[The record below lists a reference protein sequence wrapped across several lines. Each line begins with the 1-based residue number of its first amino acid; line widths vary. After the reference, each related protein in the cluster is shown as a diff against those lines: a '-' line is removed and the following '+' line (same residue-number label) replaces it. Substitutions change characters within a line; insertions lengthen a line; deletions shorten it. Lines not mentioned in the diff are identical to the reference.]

1 MNEQPKP
8 NKKPFFYYAMI
19 AMLILMLLNAFVFPS
34 LMTPRVTEVSYDKF
48 LDMLSGGQVTV
59 VELQENERELYFKA
73 ADENGAERIYST
85 GVFPD
90 ADLQKRLSESG
101 VTFSA
106 VAPQENSTLMN
117 FLFTWI
123 FPTLILILPMVLLW
137 RMMQKRMGDGS
148 NMMSFG
154 MGKSNAKMYVAA
166 QTGKT
171 FADVAGQEEAKEA
184 LEEIVDFL
192 HNPDKYRSVGA
203 VMPKGVLLVGPPG
216 TGKTLLAKAVAGE
229 ANVPFFSIA
238 GSEFVEMFVG
248 QGAARVRDL
257 FKQAKEKAPCIV
269 FIDEI
274 DTIGKKR
281 DGSGIAGN
289 DEREQTLNQL
299 LSEMDG
305 FDGSS
310 GVVIL
315 AATNRPE
322 TLDKA
327 LLRPGRFD
335 RRIGFRDVKIEKDR
349 MLVNGMPVKL
359 RGACRHDI
367 HPTLGRTTTAEL
379 DSLDVILFKRSNMN
393 FVRTSHYPPTERFL
407 EYCDRYGIYVES
419 ETAVCFVDTYRQ
431 KNYAPGKTQDSAEF
445 TPRYLSQCREMVKSF
460 RSHPS
465 ILFWSIGNESVYGT
479 NFQQCWDWVKATDKT
494 RPVIFSY
501 PGSVGEKKPVYDILS
516 MHYQDVNGNLNQ
528 WNRSTHGFQGEG
540 IPALF
545 DEWAHPACYT
555 YATLQEDPNIREFW
569 GHSIERM
576 WSGLFDAPGGLGGA
590 IWGYVDETFMLPEPK
605 VGTAFWKE
613 FARTAK
619 PEDYQGKCV
628 GYGEWGIVDVWRRE
642 KPEFWATKKAYSPV
656 RLMTTE
662 VASFL
667 SGQRLL
673 LPLYNRFDHTDLD
686 EIKIRYTYKGVEKE
700 LPAPSIA
707 PHQKGLLVIPAEA
720 WEEGELLSIC
730 FYTAT
735 GELLD
740 AEQVSLGSDYHVRL
754 ADSEASPVNGVLQ
767 VEETAGMMTIKGDG
781 FEIPFS
787 KETGLISN
795 ATSKGQV
802 IIEKGPFLHLDIN
815 LNHLTGAEVRK
826 SARKFLTSDS
836 DWKKQSLTYTRKEGA
851 VEVALSGFYQD
862 VQTDILIRISPA
874 GEMNVS
880 YVVAGQPNGYLRE
893 TGLSFY
899 LPERL
904 DYLQWERKG
913 MWSCYPEGAF
923 AGNTGETSLYNPKQV
938 RYGENPAQP
947 WSADTHN
954 YYYWADAG
962 ANCDCPLTQMAK
974 GMKENIYRYTLSAT
988 GVKAGLTVCSPD
1000 ASLACRTSKRGDGQL
1015 MLYIN
1020 NRWDYPEIAWG
1031 NYCKTL
1037 EAVPCYGEMK
1047 IRF

>member
-1 MNEQPKP
+1 MKQIKTILFAFGCSLLLSGTKAFAQVERLPDEASYPVLQELAGVETPAVLLSGTWQFQYSPDSKWDKIQVPGEPAMQGYAIEHDKPFTYRKSFTVPADYAGKHTILRFDGVYSYARLFVNDTFVREHHGGFTRWETDVTPFVRPGKKNEIRLEVTDRLDDISYASGYAHHPIGGILRDVTLFALPETCLYDFYAETHLDAAYEDAVLKIGYSSPVVGGAEVAYTLTEPSGRRYPLVQSRFPLEEGGNMNELPVKNPLKWDAEHP
-8 NKKPFFYYAMI
+8 NLYTLTI
-19 AMLILMLLNAFVFPS
+19 
-34 LMTPRVTEVSYDKF
+34 T
-48 LDMLSGGQVTV
+48 LS
-59 VELQENERELYFKA
+59 K
-73 ADENGAERIYST
+73 
-85 GVFPD
+85 
-90 ADLQKRLSESG
+90 
-101 VTFSA
+101 
-106 VAPQENSTLMN
+106 
-117 FLFTWI
+117 
-123 FPTLILILPMVLLW
+123 
-137 RMMQKRMGDGS
+137 DG
-148 NMMSFG
+148 
-154 MGKSNAKMYVAA
+154 
-166 QTGKT
+166 
-171 FADVAGQEEAKEA
+171 KE
-184 LEEIVDFL
+184 I
-192 HNPDKYRSVGA
+192 
-203 VMPKGVLLVGPPG
+203 
-216 TGKTLLAKAVAGE
+216 
-229 ANVPFFSIA
+229 
-238 GSEFVEMFVG
+238 
-248 QGAARVRDL
+248 
-257 FKQAKEKAPCIV
+257 
-269 FIDEI
+269 
-274 DTIGKKR
+274 
-281 DGSGIAGN
+281 
-289 DEREQTLNQL
+289 
-299 LSEMDG
+299 
-305 FDGSS
+305 
-310 GVVIL
+310 
-315 AATNRPE
+315 
-322 TLDKA
+322 
-327 LLRPGRFD
+327 GRFD

-962 ANCDCPLTQMAK
+962 ANCDRPLTQMAK

>member
-1 MNEQPKP
+1 MKQIKTILFAFGCSFLLSGTKAFAQIERLPDEASYPVLQELAGVETPAVLLSGTRQFQYSPDSKWDKIQVPGEPAMQGYAIEHDKPFTYRKSFTVPADYAGKHTILRFDGVYSHARLFVNGTFVREHHGGFTRWETDVTPFVRPGKKNEIRLEVTDRLDDISYASGYAHHPIGGILRDVTLFALPETCLYDFYAETHLDAAYEDAVLKIGYSSPVAGGAEVAYTLTEPSGRRYPLVQSRFPLEEGGNMNELPVKNPLKWDAEHP
-8 NKKPFFYYAMI
+8 NLYTLTI
-19 AMLILMLLNAFVFPS
+19 
-34 LMTPRVTEVSYDKF
+34 T
-48 LDMLSGGQVTV
+48 LS
-59 VELQENERELYFKA
+59 K
-73 ADENGAERIYST
+73 
-85 GVFPD
+85 
-90 ADLQKRLSESG
+90 
-101 VTFSA
+101 
-106 VAPQENSTLMN
+106 
-117 FLFTWI
+117 
-123 FPTLILILPMVLLW
+123 
-137 RMMQKRMGDGS
+137 DG
-148 NMMSFG
+148 
-154 MGKSNAKMYVAA
+154 
-166 QTGKT
+166 
-171 FADVAGQEEAKEA
+171 KE
-184 LEEIVDFL
+184 I
-192 HNPDKYRSVGA
+192 
-203 VMPKGVLLVGPPG
+203 
-216 TGKTLLAKAVAGE
+216 
-229 ANVPFFSIA
+229 
-238 GSEFVEMFVG
+238 
-248 QGAARVRDL
+248 
-257 FKQAKEKAPCIV
+257 
-269 FIDEI
+269 
-274 DTIGKKR
+274 
-281 DGSGIAGN
+281 
-289 DEREQTLNQL
+289 
-299 LSEMDG
+299 
-305 FDGSS
+305 
-310 GVVIL
+310 
-315 AATNRPE
+315 
-322 TLDKA
+322 
-327 LLRPGRFD
+327 GRFD

>member
-1 MNEQPKP
+1 MKQIKTILFAFGCSFLLSGTKAFAQVERLPDETSYPVLQELAGVETPAVLLSGTWQFRYSPDSKWDKIQVPGEPAMQGYAIEHDKPFTYRKSFTVPADYAGKHTILRFDGVYSYARLFVNDTFVREHHGGFTRWDTDITPFVRPGKKNEIRLEVTDRLDDISYASGYAHHPIGGILRDVTLFALPETCLYDFYAETHLDAAYEDAVLKIGYSSPVAGGAEVAYTLTDPSGRRYPLAQSRFPLEEGGNMNELPVKNPLKWDAEHP
-8 NKKPFFYYAMI
+8 NLYTLTI
-19 AMLILMLLNAFVFPS
+19 
-34 LMTPRVTEVSYDKF
+34 T
-48 LDMLSGGQVTV
+48 LS
-59 VELQENERELYFKA
+59 K
-73 ADENGAERIYST
+73 
-85 GVFPD
+85 
-90 ADLQKRLSESG
+90 
-101 VTFSA
+101 
-106 VAPQENSTLMN
+106 
-117 FLFTWI
+117 
-123 FPTLILILPMVLLW
+123 
-137 RMMQKRMGDGS
+137 DG
-148 NMMSFG
+148 
-154 MGKSNAKMYVAA
+154 
-166 QTGKT
+166 
-171 FADVAGQEEAKEA
+171 KE
-184 LEEIVDFL
+184 I
-192 HNPDKYRSVGA
+192 
-203 VMPKGVLLVGPPG
+203 
-216 TGKTLLAKAVAGE
+216 
-229 ANVPFFSIA
+229 
-238 GSEFVEMFVG
+238 
-248 QGAARVRDL
+248 
-257 FKQAKEKAPCIV
+257 
-269 FIDEI
+269 
-274 DTIGKKR
+274 
-281 DGSGIAGN
+281 
-289 DEREQTLNQL
+289 
-299 LSEMDG
+299 
-305 FDGSS
+305 
-310 GVVIL
+310 
-315 AATNRPE
+315 
-322 TLDKA
+322 
-327 LLRPGRFD
+327 GRFD
-335 RRIGFRDVKIEKDR
+335 CRIGFRDVKIEKDR

-501 PGSVGEKKPVYDILS
+501 PGSVGEKEPVYDILS

-528 WNRSTHGFQGEG
+528 WNRSTRGFQGEG

-754 ADSEASPVNGVLQ
+754 ADSEASPVNGVLL

-836 DWKKQSLTYTRKEGA
+836 DWKKQSLTYTRKEGT

-947 WSADTHN
+947 WLADTHN

-962 ANCDCPLTQMAK
+962 TNCDRPLTQMAK

-988 GVKAGLTVCSPD
+988 GGGAGLTVCSSD

-1037 EAVPCYGEMK
+1037 EVVPCYGEMK

>member
-1 MNEQPKP
+1 MKQIKIILFAFGCSLLLSGTKAFAQIERLPDEASYPVLQELAGVETPAVLLSGTWQFRYSPDSKWDKIQVPGEPAMQGYAIEHDKPFTYRKSFTVPADYAGKHTILRFDGVYSHARLFVNGTFVREHHGGFTRWETDVTPFVRPGKKNEIRLEVTDRLDDISYASGYAHHPIGGILRDVTLFALPETCLYDFYAETHLDAAYEDAVLKIGYSSPVAGGAEVAYTLTEPSGRHYLLAQSRFPLEEGGNMNELPVKNPLKWDAEHP
-8 NKKPFFYYAMI
+8 NLYT
-19 AMLILMLLNAFVFPS
+19 L
-34 LMTPRVTEVSYDKF
+34 TVT
-48 LDMLSGGQVTV
+48 LS
-59 VELQENERELYFKA
+59 K
-73 ADENGAERIYST
+73 
-85 GVFPD
+85 
-90 ADLQKRLSESG
+90 
-101 VTFSA
+101 
-106 VAPQENSTLMN
+106 
-117 FLFTWI
+117 
-123 FPTLILILPMVLLW
+123 
-137 RMMQKRMGDGS
+137 DG
-148 NMMSFG
+148 
-154 MGKSNAKMYVAA
+154 
-166 QTGKT
+166 
-171 FADVAGQEEAKEA
+171 KE
-184 LEEIVDFL
+184 I
-192 HNPDKYRSVGA
+192 
-203 VMPKGVLLVGPPG
+203 
-216 TGKTLLAKAVAGE
+216 
-229 ANVPFFSIA
+229 
-238 GSEFVEMFVG
+238 
-248 QGAARVRDL
+248 
-257 FKQAKEKAPCIV
+257 
-269 FIDEI
+269 
-274 DTIGKKR
+274 
-281 DGSGIAGN
+281 
-289 DEREQTLNQL
+289 
-299 LSEMDG
+299 
-305 FDGSS
+305 
-310 GVVIL
+310 
-315 AATNRPE
+315 
-322 TLDKA
+322 
-327 LLRPGRFD
+327 GRFD

-754 ADSEASPVNGVLQ
+754 ADSEASPVNGVLL

-787 KETGLISN
+787 KETGLICN

>member
-1 MNEQPKP
+1 MKQIKIILFAFGCSLLLSGTKAFAQIERLPDEASYPVLQELAGVETPAVLLSGTWQFRYSPDSKWDKIQVPGEPAMQGYAIEHDKPFTYRKSFTVPVDYAGKHTILRFDGVYSHARLFVNGTFVREHHGGFTRWETDVTPFVRPGKKNEIRLEVTDRLDDISYASGYAHHPIGGILRDVTLFALPETCLYDFYAETHLDAAYEDAVLKIGYSSPVAGGAEVAYTLTEPSGRHYLLAQSRFPLEEGGNMNELPVKNPLKWDAEHP
-8 NKKPFFYYAMI
+8 NLYTLTI
-19 AMLILMLLNAFVFPS
+19 
-34 LMTPRVTEVSYDKF
+34 T
-48 LDMLSGGQVTV
+48 LS
-59 VELQENERELYFKA
+59 K
-73 ADENGAERIYST
+73 
-85 GVFPD
+85 
-90 ADLQKRLSESG
+90 
-101 VTFSA
+101 
-106 VAPQENSTLMN
+106 
-117 FLFTWI
+117 
-123 FPTLILILPMVLLW
+123 
-137 RMMQKRMGDGS
+137 DG
-148 NMMSFG
+148 
-154 MGKSNAKMYVAA
+154 
-166 QTGKT
+166 
-171 FADVAGQEEAKEA
+171 KE
-184 LEEIVDFL
+184 I
-192 HNPDKYRSVGA
+192 
-203 VMPKGVLLVGPPG
+203 
-216 TGKTLLAKAVAGE
+216 
-229 ANVPFFSIA
+229 
-238 GSEFVEMFVG
+238 
-248 QGAARVRDL
+248 
-257 FKQAKEKAPCIV
+257 
-269 FIDEI
+269 
-274 DTIGKKR
+274 
-281 DGSGIAGN
+281 
-289 DEREQTLNQL
+289 
-299 LSEMDG
+299 
-305 FDGSS
+305 
-310 GVVIL
+310 
-315 AATNRPE
+315 
-322 TLDKA
+322 
-327 LLRPGRFD
+327 GRFD

-528 WNRSTHGFQGEG
+528 WNRSTRGFQGEG

-754 ADSEASPVNGVLQ
+754 ADSEASPVNGVLL

-787 KETGLISN
+787 KETGLICN

-947 WSADTHN
+947 WLADTHN

-962 ANCDCPLTQMAK
+962 TNCDRPLTQMAK

>member
-1 MNEQPKP
+1 MKQIKTILFAFGCSFLLSGTKAFAQVERLPDEASYPVLQELAGVETPAVLLSGTWQFRYSPDSKWDKIQVPGEPAMQGYAIEHDKPFTYRKSFTVPADYAGKHTILRFDGVYSYARLFVNDTFVREHHGGFTRWDTDITPFVRPGKNNEIRLEVTDRLDDISYASGYAHHPIGGILRDVTLFVLPETCLYDFYAETHLDAAYEDAVLKIGYSSPVAGGAEVAYTLTDPSGRRYPLAQSRFPLEEGGNMNELPVKNPLKWDAEHP
-8 NKKPFFYYAMI
+8 NLYTLTI
-19 AMLILMLLNAFVFPS
+19 
-34 LMTPRVTEVSYDKF
+34 T
-48 LDMLSGGQVTV
+48 LS
-59 VELQENERELYFKA
+59 K
-73 ADENGAERIYST
+73 
-85 GVFPD
+85 
-90 ADLQKRLSESG
+90 
-101 VTFSA
+101 
-106 VAPQENSTLMN
+106 
-117 FLFTWI
+117 
-123 FPTLILILPMVLLW
+123 
-137 RMMQKRMGDGS
+137 DG
-148 NMMSFG
+148 
-154 MGKSNAKMYVAA
+154 
-166 QTGKT
+166 
-171 FADVAGQEEAKEA
+171 KE
-184 LEEIVDFL
+184 I
-192 HNPDKYRSVGA
+192 
-203 VMPKGVLLVGPPG
+203 
-216 TGKTLLAKAVAGE
+216 
-229 ANVPFFSIA
+229 
-238 GSEFVEMFVG
+238 
-248 QGAARVRDL
+248 
-257 FKQAKEKAPCIV
+257 
-269 FIDEI
+269 
-274 DTIGKKR
+274 
-281 DGSGIAGN
+281 
-289 DEREQTLNQL
+289 
-299 LSEMDG
+299 
-305 FDGSS
+305 
-310 GVVIL
+310 
-315 AATNRPE
+315 
-322 TLDKA
+322 
-327 LLRPGRFD
+327 GRFD
-335 RRIGFRDVKIEKDR
+335 CRIGFRDVKIEKDR

-501 PGSVGEKKPVYDILS
+501 PGSVGEKEPVYDILS

-754 ADSEASPVNGVLQ
+754 ADSEASPVNGVLL

-787 KETGLISN
+787 KETGLICN

-962 ANCDCPLTQMAK
+962 ANCDRPLTQMAK

-988 GVKAGLTVCSPD
+988 GGGAGLTVCSPD

>member
-1 MNEQPKP
+1 MKQIKTILFAFGCSFLLSGTKAFAQVERLPDEASYPVLQELAGVETPAVLLSGTWQFRYSPDSKWDKIQVPGEPAMQGYAIEHDKPFTYRKSFTVPADYAGKHTILRFDGVYSYARLFVNDTFVREHHGGFTRWDTDITPFVRPGKKNEIRLEVTDRLDDISYASGYAHHPIGGILRDVTLFVLPETCLYDFYAETHLDAAYEDAVLKIGYSSPVAGGAEVAYTLTDPSGRRYPLAQSRFPLEEGGNMNELPVKNPLKWDAEHP
-8 NKKPFFYYAMI
+8 NLYTLTI
-19 AMLILMLLNAFVFPS
+19 
-34 LMTPRVTEVSYDKF
+34 T
-48 LDMLSGGQVTV
+48 LS
-59 VELQENERELYFKA
+59 K
-73 ADENGAERIYST
+73 
-85 GVFPD
+85 
-90 ADLQKRLSESG
+90 
-101 VTFSA
+101 
-106 VAPQENSTLMN
+106 
-117 FLFTWI
+117 
-123 FPTLILILPMVLLW
+123 
-137 RMMQKRMGDGS
+137 DG
-148 NMMSFG
+148 
-154 MGKSNAKMYVAA
+154 
-166 QTGKT
+166 
-171 FADVAGQEEAKEA
+171 KE
-184 LEEIVDFL
+184 I
-192 HNPDKYRSVGA
+192 
-203 VMPKGVLLVGPPG
+203 
-216 TGKTLLAKAVAGE
+216 
-229 ANVPFFSIA
+229 
-238 GSEFVEMFVG
+238 
-248 QGAARVRDL
+248 
-257 FKQAKEKAPCIV
+257 
-269 FIDEI
+269 
-274 DTIGKKR
+274 
-281 DGSGIAGN
+281 
-289 DEREQTLNQL
+289 
-299 LSEMDG
+299 
-305 FDGSS
+305 
-310 GVVIL
+310 
-315 AATNRPE
+315 
-322 TLDKA
+322 
-327 LLRPGRFD
+327 GRFD
-335 RRIGFRDVKIEKDR
+335 CRIGFRDVKIEKDR

-501 PGSVGEKKPVYDILS
+501 PGSVGEKEPVYDILS

-673 LPLYNRFDHTDLD
+673 RPLYNRFDHTDQD

-754 ADSEASPVNGVLQ
+754 ADSEASPVNGVLL

-787 KETGLISN
+787 KETGLICN

-962 ANCDCPLTQMAK
+962 ANCDRPLTQMAK

-988 GVKAGLTVCSPD
+988 GGGAGLTVCSPD

>member
-1 MNEQPKP
+1 MKQIKIILFAFGCSLLLSGTKAFAQVERLPDEASYPVLQELAGVETPAVLLSGTWQFRYSPDSKWDKIQVPGEPAMQGYAIEHDKPFTYRKSFTVPADYAGKHTILRFDGVYSYARLFVNDTFVREHHGGFTRWDTDITPFVRPGKKNEIRLEVTDRLDDISYASGYAHHPIGGILRDVTLFALPETCLYDFYAETHLDAAYEDAVLKIGYSSPVAGGAEVAYTLTDPSGRRYPLAQSRFPLEEGGNMNELPVKNPLKWDAEHP
-8 NKKPFFYYAMI
+8 NLYTLTI
-19 AMLILMLLNAFVFPS
+19 
-34 LMTPRVTEVSYDKF
+34 T
-48 LDMLSGGQVTV
+48 LS
-59 VELQENERELYFKA
+59 K
-73 ADENGAERIYST
+73 
-85 GVFPD
+85 
-90 ADLQKRLSESG
+90 
-101 VTFSA
+101 
-106 VAPQENSTLMN
+106 
-117 FLFTWI
+117 
-123 FPTLILILPMVLLW
+123 
-137 RMMQKRMGDGS
+137 DG
-148 NMMSFG
+148 
-154 MGKSNAKMYVAA
+154 
-166 QTGKT
+166 
-171 FADVAGQEEAKEA
+171 KE
-184 LEEIVDFL
+184 I
-192 HNPDKYRSVGA
+192 
-203 VMPKGVLLVGPPG
+203 
-216 TGKTLLAKAVAGE
+216 
-229 ANVPFFSIA
+229 
-238 GSEFVEMFVG
+238 
-248 QGAARVRDL
+248 
-257 FKQAKEKAPCIV
+257 
-269 FIDEI
+269 
-274 DTIGKKR
+274 
-281 DGSGIAGN
+281 
-289 DEREQTLNQL
+289 
-299 LSEMDG
+299 
-305 FDGSS
+305 
-310 GVVIL
+310 
-315 AATNRPE
+315 
-322 TLDKA
+322 
-327 LLRPGRFD
+327 GRFD
-335 RRIGFRDVKIEKDR
+335 RRIGFRDVKIETDR

-528 WNRSTHGFQGEG
+528 WNRSTRGFQGGG

-569 GHSIERM
+569 GHSIEKM
-576 WSGLFDAPGGLGGA
+576 WSGLFEAPGGLGGA

-754 ADSEASPVNGVLQ
+754 ADSEASPVNGVLL

-787 KETGLISN
+787 KETGLICN

-836 DWKKQSLTYTRKEGA
+836 DWKKQSLTYTRKEGTG
-851 VEVALSGFYQD
+851 EVALSGFYQD
-862 VQTDILIRISPA
+862 VQIDILIRISPA

-947 WSADTHN
+947 WLADTHN

-962 ANCDCPLTQMAK
+962 TNCDRPLTQMAK

-988 GVKAGLTVCSPD
+988 GGGAGLTVCSSD

-1037 EAVPCYGEMK
+1037 EVVPCYGEMK

>member
-1 MNEQPKP
+1 MKQIKTILFAFGCSLLLSGTKAFAQVERLPDEASYPVLQELAGVETPAVLLSGTWQFQYSPDSKWDKIQVPGEPAMQGYAIEHDKPFTYRKSFTVPADYAGKHTILNGTFVREHHGGFTRWETDVTPFVRPGKKNEIRLEVTDRLDDISYASGYAHHPIGGILRDVTLFALPETCLYDFYAETHLDAAYEDAVLKIGYSSPVAGGAEVAYTLTEPSGRRYPLVQSRFPLEEGGNMNELPVKNPLKWDAEHP
-8 NKKPFFYYAMI
+8 NLYTLTI
-19 AMLILMLLNAFVFPS
+19 
-34 LMTPRVTEVSYDKF
+34 T
-48 LDMLSGGQVTV
+48 LS
-59 VELQENERELYFKA
+59 K
-73 ADENGAERIYST
+73 
-85 GVFPD
+85 
-90 ADLQKRLSESG
+90 
-101 VTFSA
+101 
-106 VAPQENSTLMN
+106 
-117 FLFTWI
+117 
-123 FPTLILILPMVLLW
+123 
-137 RMMQKRMGDGS
+137 DG
-148 NMMSFG
+148 
-154 MGKSNAKMYVAA
+154 
-166 QTGKT
+166 
-171 FADVAGQEEAKEA
+171 KE
-184 LEEIVDFL
+184 I
-192 HNPDKYRSVGA
+192 
-203 VMPKGVLLVGPPG
+203 
-216 TGKTLLAKAVAGE
+216 
-229 ANVPFFSIA
+229 
-238 GSEFVEMFVG
+238 
-248 QGAARVRDL
+248 
-257 FKQAKEKAPCIV
+257 
-269 FIDEI
+269 
-274 DTIGKKR
+274 
-281 DGSGIAGN
+281 
-289 DEREQTLNQL
+289 
-299 LSEMDG
+299 
-305 FDGSS
+305 
-310 GVVIL
+310 
-315 AATNRPE
+315 
-322 TLDKA
+322 
-327 LLRPGRFD
+327 GRFD

-988 GVKAGLTVCSPD
+988 GGGAGLTVCSPD

>member
-1 MNEQPKP
+1 MCIRDSSYPVLQELAGVETPAVLLSGTWQFRYSPDSKWDKIQVPGEPAMQGYAIEHDKPFTYRKSFTVPADYAGKHTILRFDGVYSYARLFVNDTFVREHHGGFTRWDTDVTPFVRPGKKNEIRLEVTDRLDDISYASGYAHHPIGGILRDVTLFALPETCLYDFYAETHLDAAYEDAVLKIGYSSPVVGGAEVAYTLADPSGRRYPLAQSRFPLKEGGNMNELPVKNPLKWDAEHP
-8 NKKPFFYYAMI
+8 NLYT
-19 AMLILMLLNAFVFPS
+19 L
-34 LMTPRVTEVSYDKF
+34 TVT
-48 LDMLSGGQVTV
+48 LS
-59 VELQENERELYFKA
+59 K
-73 ADENGAERIYST
+73 
-85 GVFPD
+85 
-90 ADLQKRLSESG
+90 
-101 VTFSA
+101 
-106 VAPQENSTLMN
+106 
-117 FLFTWI
+117 
-123 FPTLILILPMVLLW
+123 
-137 RMMQKRMGDGS
+137 DG
-148 NMMSFG
+148 
-154 MGKSNAKMYVAA
+154 
-166 QTGKT
+166 
-171 FADVAGQEEAKEA
+171 KE
-184 LEEIVDFL
+184 I
-192 HNPDKYRSVGA
+192 
-203 VMPKGVLLVGPPG
+203 
-216 TGKTLLAKAVAGE
+216 
-229 ANVPFFSIA
+229 
-238 GSEFVEMFVG
+238 
-248 QGAARVRDL
+248 
-257 FKQAKEKAPCIV
+257 
-269 FIDEI
+269 
-274 DTIGKKR
+274 
-281 DGSGIAGN
+281 
-289 DEREQTLNQL
+289 
-299 LSEMDG
+299 
-305 FDGSS
+305 
-310 GVVIL
+310 
-315 AATNRPE
+315 
-322 TLDKA
+322 
-327 LLRPGRFD
+327 GRFD

-501 PGSVGEKKPVYDILS
+501 PGSVGEKEPVYDILS

-673 LPLYNRFDHTDLD
+673 LPLYNCFDHTDLD

-754 ADSEASPVNGVLQ
+754 ADSEASPVNGVLL

-787 KETGLISN
+787 KETGLICN

-947 WSADTHN
+947 WLADTHN

-962 ANCDCPLTQMAK
+962 TNCDRPLTQMAK

-988 GVKAGLTVCSPD
+988 GGGAGLTVCSSD

-1037 EAVPCYGEMK
+1037 EVVPCYGEMK

>member
-1 MNEQPKP
+1 MEP
-8 NKKPFFYYAMI
+8 
-19 AMLILMLLNAFVFPS
+19 
-34 LMTPRVTEVSYDKF
+34 
-48 LDMLSGGQVTV
+48 
-59 VELQENERELYFKA
+59 
-73 ADENGAERIYST
+73 
-85 GVFPD
+85 
-90 ADLQKRLSESG
+90 
-101 VTFSA
+101 
-106 VAPQENSTLMN
+106 
-117 FLFTWI
+117 
-123 FPTLILILPMVLLW
+123 
-137 RMMQKRMGDGS
+137 
-148 NMMSFG
+148 
-154 MGKSNAKMYVAA
+154 
-166 QTGKT
+166 
-171 FADVAGQEEAKEA
+171 
-184 LEEIVDFL
+184 
-192 HNPDKYRSVGA
+192 
-203 VMPKGVLLVGPPG
+203 
-216 TGKTLLAKAVAGE
+216 
-229 ANVPFFSIA
+229 
-238 GSEFVEMFVG
+238 
-248 QGAARVRDL
+248 
-257 FKQAKEKAPCIV
+257 
-269 FIDEI
+269 
-274 DTIGKKR
+274 
-281 DGSGIAGN
+281 
-289 DEREQTLNQL
+289 
-299 LSEMDG
+299 
-305 FDGSS
+305 GSS
-310 GVVIL
+310 GIL
-315 AATNRPE
+315 RIASGTRYRFPASLLCIEHDKPFTYRKSFTVPADYAGKHTILRFDGVYSHARLFVNGTFVREHHGGFTRWETDVTPFVRPGKKNEIRLEVTDRLDDISYASGYAHHPIGGILRDVTLFALPE
-322 TLDKA
+322 TCLYDFYAETHLDAAYEDAVLKIGYSSPVA
-327 LLRPGRFD
+327 GGAEVAYTLTDPSGRRYPLAQSRFPLEEGGNMNELPVKNPLKWDAEHPNLYTLTITLSKDGKEIGRFD

-528 WNRSTHGFQGEG
+528 WNRSTRGFQGEG

-569 GHSIERM
+569 GHSIEKM
-576 WSGLFDAPGGLGGA
+576 WSGLFEAPGGLGGA
-590 IWGYVDETFMLPEPK
+590 IWGYVDETFMMPEPK

-836 DWKKQSLTYTRKEGA
+836 DWKKQSLTYTRKEGT

-880 YVVAGQPNGYLRE
+880 YVVVGQPNGYLRE

-962 ANCDCPLTQMAK
+962 ANCDRPLTQMAK

>member
-1 MNEQPKP
+1 MKQIKIILFAFGCSLLLSGTKAFAQIERLPDEASYPVLQELAGVETPAVLLSGTWQFRYSPDSKWDKIQVPGEPAMQGYAIEHDKPFTYRKSFTVPVDYAGKHTILRFDGVYSHARLFVNGTFVREHHGGFTRWETDVTPFVRPGKKNEIRLEVTDRLDDISYASGYAHHPIGGILRDVTLFALPETCLYDFYAETHLDAAYEDAVLKIGYSSPVAGGAEVAYTLTEPSGRHYLLAQSRFPLEEGGNMNELPVKNPLKWDAEHP
-8 NKKPFFYYAMI
+8 NLYT
-19 AMLILMLLNAFVFPS
+19 L
-34 LMTPRVTEVSYDKF
+34 TVT
-48 LDMLSGGQVTV
+48 LS
-59 VELQENERELYFKA
+59 K
-73 ADENGAERIYST
+73 
-85 GVFPD
+85 
-90 ADLQKRLSESG
+90 
-101 VTFSA
+101 
-106 VAPQENSTLMN
+106 
-117 FLFTWI
+117 
-123 FPTLILILPMVLLW
+123 
-137 RMMQKRMGDGS
+137 DG
-148 NMMSFG
+148 
-154 MGKSNAKMYVAA
+154 
-166 QTGKT
+166 
-171 FADVAGQEEAKEA
+171 KE
-184 LEEIVDFL
+184 I
-192 HNPDKYRSVGA
+192 
-203 VMPKGVLLVGPPG
+203 
-216 TGKTLLAKAVAGE
+216 
-229 ANVPFFSIA
+229 
-238 GSEFVEMFVG
+238 
-248 QGAARVRDL
+248 
-257 FKQAKEKAPCIV
+257 
-269 FIDEI
+269 
-274 DTIGKKR
+274 
-281 DGSGIAGN
+281 
-289 DEREQTLNQL
+289 
-299 LSEMDG
+299 
-305 FDGSS
+305 
-310 GVVIL
+310 
-315 AATNRPE
+315 
-322 TLDKA
+322 
-327 LLRPGRFD
+327 GRFD

-528 WNRSTHGFQGEG
+528 WNRSTRGFQGEG

-754 ADSEASPVNGVLQ
+754 ADSEASPVNGVLL

-787 KETGLISN
+787 KETGLICN

-904 DYLQWERKG
+904 DNLQWERKG

-923 AGNTGETSLYNPKQV
+923 AGNTGETFLYNPKQV
-938 RYGENPAQP
+938 RYGENPAQL

-962 ANCDCPLTQMAK
+962 ANCDRPLTQMAK
-974 GMKENIYRYTLSAT
+974 GMKENIYRYTLSAA
-988 GVKAGLTVCSPD
+988 GGGAGLTVCSLD

>member
-1 MNEQPKP
+1 MKQIKTILFAFGCSFLLSGTKAFAQIERLPDEASYPVLQELAGVETPAVLLSGTWQFQYSPDSKWDKIQVPGEPAMQGYAIEHDKPFTYRKSFTVPADYAGKHTILRFDGVYSHARLFVNGTFVREHHGGFTRWETDVTPFVRPGKKNEIRLEVTDRLDDISYASGYAHHPIGGILRDVTLFALPETCLYDFYAETHLDAAYEDAVLKIGYSSPVAGGAEVAYTLTEPSGRRYPLVQSRFPLEEGGNMNELPVKNPLKWDAEHP
-8 NKKPFFYYAMI
+8 NLYTLTI
-19 AMLILMLLNAFVFPS
+19 
-34 LMTPRVTEVSYDKF
+34 T
-48 LDMLSGGQVTV
+48 LS
-59 VELQENERELYFKA
+59 K
-73 ADENGAERIYST
+73 
-85 GVFPD
+85 
-90 ADLQKRLSESG
+90 
-101 VTFSA
+101 
-106 VAPQENSTLMN
+106 
-117 FLFTWI
+117 
-123 FPTLILILPMVLLW
+123 
-137 RMMQKRMGDGS
+137 DG
-148 NMMSFG
+148 
-154 MGKSNAKMYVAA
+154 
-166 QTGKT
+166 
-171 FADVAGQEEAKEA
+171 KE
-184 LEEIVDFL
+184 I
-192 HNPDKYRSVGA
+192 
-203 VMPKGVLLVGPPG
+203 
-216 TGKTLLAKAVAGE
+216 
-229 ANVPFFSIA
+229 
-238 GSEFVEMFVG
+238 
-248 QGAARVRDL
+248 
-257 FKQAKEKAPCIV
+257 
-269 FIDEI
+269 
-274 DTIGKKR
+274 
-281 DGSGIAGN
+281 
-289 DEREQTLNQL
+289 
-299 LSEMDG
+299 
-305 FDGSS
+305 
-310 GVVIL
+310 
-315 AATNRPE
+315 
-322 TLDKA
+322 
-327 LLRPGRFD
+327 GRFD

-642 KPEFWATKKAYSPV
+642 KPEFWATKKAYSTV

-667 SGQRLL
+667 SGPRLL

-754 ADSEASPVNGVLQ
+754 ADSEASPVNGVLL

>member
-1 MNEQPKP
+1 MKQIKTILFAFGCSFLLSGTKAFAQIERLPDEASYPVLQELAGVETPAVLLSGTWQFQYSPDSKWDKIQVPGEPAMQGYAIEHDKPFTYRKSFTVPADYAGKHTILRFDGVYSHARLFVNGTFVREHHGGFTRWETDVTPFVRPGKKNEIRLEVTDRLDDISYASGYAHHPIGGILRDVTLFALPETCLYDFYAETHLDAAYEDAVLKIGYSSPVAGGAEVAYTLTEPSGRRYPLVQSRFPLEEGGNMNELPVKNPLKWDAEHP
-8 NKKPFFYYAMI
+8 NLYTLTI
-19 AMLILMLLNAFVFPS
+19 
-34 LMTPRVTEVSYDKF
+34 T
-48 LDMLSGGQVTV
+48 LS
-59 VELQENERELYFKA
+59 K
-73 ADENGAERIYST
+73 
-85 GVFPD
+85 
-90 ADLQKRLSESG
+90 
-101 VTFSA
+101 
-106 VAPQENSTLMN
+106 
-117 FLFTWI
+117 
-123 FPTLILILPMVLLW
+123 
-137 RMMQKRMGDGS
+137 DG
-148 NMMSFG
+148 
-154 MGKSNAKMYVAA
+154 
-166 QTGKT
+166 
-171 FADVAGQEEAKEA
+171 KE
-184 LEEIVDFL
+184 I
-192 HNPDKYRSVGA
+192 
-203 VMPKGVLLVGPPG
+203 
-216 TGKTLLAKAVAGE
+216 
-229 ANVPFFSIA
+229 
-238 GSEFVEMFVG
+238 
-248 QGAARVRDL
+248 
-257 FKQAKEKAPCIV
+257 
-269 FIDEI
+269 
-274 DTIGKKR
+274 
-281 DGSGIAGN
+281 
-289 DEREQTLNQL
+289 
-299 LSEMDG
+299 
-305 FDGSS
+305 
-310 GVVIL
+310 
-315 AATNRPE
+315 
-322 TLDKA
+322 
-327 LLRPGRFD
+327 GRFD

-540 IPALF
+540 IPAMF

>member
-1 MNEQPKP
+1 MKQIKIILFAFGCSLLLSGTKAFAQIERLPDEASYPVLQELAGVETPAVLLSGTWQFRYSPDSKWDKIQVPGEPAMQGYAIEHDKPFTYRKSFTVPVDYAGKHTILRFDGVYSHARLFVNGTFVREHHGGFTRWETDVTPFVRPGKKNEIRLEVTDRLDDISYASGYAHHPIGGILRDVTLFALPETCLYDFYAETHLDAAYEDAVLKIGYSSPVAGGAEVAYTLTEPSGRHYLLAQSRFPLEEGGNMNELPVKNPLKWDAEHP
-8 NKKPFFYYAMI
+8 NLYTLTI
-19 AMLILMLLNAFVFPS
+19 
-34 LMTPRVTEVSYDKF
+34 T
-48 LDMLSGGQVTV
+48 LS
-59 VELQENERELYFKA
+59 K
-73 ADENGAERIYST
+73 
-85 GVFPD
+85 
-90 ADLQKRLSESG
+90 
-101 VTFSA
+101 
-106 VAPQENSTLMN
+106 
-117 FLFTWI
+117 
-123 FPTLILILPMVLLW
+123 
-137 RMMQKRMGDGS
+137 DG
-148 NMMSFG
+148 
-154 MGKSNAKMYVAA
+154 
-166 QTGKT
+166 
-171 FADVAGQEEAKEA
+171 KE
-184 LEEIVDFL
+184 I
-192 HNPDKYRSVGA
+192 
-203 VMPKGVLLVGPPG
+203 
-216 TGKTLLAKAVAGE
+216 
-229 ANVPFFSIA
+229 
-238 GSEFVEMFVG
+238 
-248 QGAARVRDL
+248 
-257 FKQAKEKAPCIV
+257 
-269 FIDEI
+269 
-274 DTIGKKR
+274 
-281 DGSGIAGN
+281 
-289 DEREQTLNQL
+289 
-299 LSEMDG
+299 
-305 FDGSS
+305 
-310 GVVIL
+310 
-315 AATNRPE
+315 
-322 TLDKA
+322 
-327 LLRPGRFD
+327 GRFD
-335 RRIGFRDVKIEKDR
+335 CRIGFRDVKIEKDR

-501 PGSVGEKKPVYDILS
+501 PGSVGEKEPVYDILS

-528 WNRSTHGFQGEG
+528 WNRSTRGFQGEG

-569 GHSIERM
+569 GHSLEKM

-662 VASFL
+662 VPSFL

-673 LPLYNRFDHTDLD
+673 LPVYNRFDHTDLN

-787 KETGLISN
+787 KETGLICN

-947 WSADTHN
+947 WLADTHN

-962 ANCDCPLTQMAK
+962 ANCDRPLTQMAK

-988 GVKAGLTVCSPD
+988 GGGAGLTVCSSD

>member
-1 MNEQPKP
+1 MKQIKTILFAFGCSFLLSGTKAFAQVERLPDEASYPVLQELAGVETPAVLLSGTWQFRYSPDSKWDKIQVPGEPAMQGYAIEHDKPFTYRKSFTVPADYAGKHTILRFDGVYSHARLFVNDTFVREHHGGFTRWDTDITPFVRPGKKNEIRLEVTDRLDDISYASGYAHHPIGGILRDVTLFVLPETCLYDFYAETHLDAAYEDAVLKIGYSSPVAGGAEVAYTLTDPSGRRYPLAQSRFPLEEGGNMNELPVKNPLKWDAEHP
-8 NKKPFFYYAMI
+8 NLYTLTI
-19 AMLILMLLNAFVFPS
+19 
-34 LMTPRVTEVSYDKF
+34 T
-48 LDMLSGGQVTV
+48 LS
-59 VELQENERELYFKA
+59 K
-73 ADENGAERIYST
+73 
-85 GVFPD
+85 
-90 ADLQKRLSESG
+90 
-101 VTFSA
+101 
-106 VAPQENSTLMN
+106 
-117 FLFTWI
+117 
-123 FPTLILILPMVLLW
+123 
-137 RMMQKRMGDGS
+137 DG
-148 NMMSFG
+148 
-154 MGKSNAKMYVAA
+154 
-166 QTGKT
+166 
-171 FADVAGQEEAKEA
+171 KE
-184 LEEIVDFL
+184 I
-192 HNPDKYRSVGA
+192 
-203 VMPKGVLLVGPPG
+203 
-216 TGKTLLAKAVAGE
+216 
-229 ANVPFFSIA
+229 
-238 GSEFVEMFVG
+238 
-248 QGAARVRDL
+248 
-257 FKQAKEKAPCIV
+257 
-269 FIDEI
+269 
-274 DTIGKKR
+274 
-281 DGSGIAGN
+281 
-289 DEREQTLNQL
+289 
-299 LSEMDG
+299 
-305 FDGSS
+305 
-310 GVVIL
+310 
-315 AATNRPE
+315 
-322 TLDKA
+322 
-327 LLRPGRFD
+327 GRFD

-501 PGSVGEKKPVYDILS
+501 PGSVGEKEPVYDILS
-516 MHYQDVNGNLNQ
+516 MHYQDINGNLNQ
-528 WNRSTHGFQGEG
+528 WNRSTRGFQGEG

-569 GHSIERM
+569 GHSLEKM

-787 KETGLISN
+787 KETGLICN

-880 YVVAGQPNGYLRE
+880 YVVVGQPNGYLRE

-947 WSADTHN
+947 WLADTHN

-962 ANCDCPLTQMAK
+962 ANCDRPLTQMAK

-988 GVKAGLTVCSPD
+988 GGGAGLTVCSSD

>member
-1 MNEQPKP
+1 MKQIKTILFAFGCSFLLSGTKAFAQIERLPDEASYPVLQELAGVETPAVLLSGTWQFQYSPDSKWDKIQVPGEPAMQGYAIEHDKPFTYRKSFTVPADYAGKHTILRFDGVYSHARLFVNGTFVREHHGGFTRWETDVTPFVRPGKKNEIRLEVTDRLDDISYASGYAHHPIGGILRDVTLFALPETCLYDFYAETHLDAAYEDAVLKIGYSSPVAGGAEVAYTLTEPSGRRYPLVQSRFPLEEGGNMNELPVKNPLKWDAEHP
-8 NKKPFFYYAMI
+8 NLYTLTI
-19 AMLILMLLNAFVFPS
+19 
-34 LMTPRVTEVSYDKF
+34 T
-48 LDMLSGGQVTV
+48 LS
-59 VELQENERELYFKA
+59 K
-73 ADENGAERIYST
+73 
-85 GVFPD
+85 
-90 ADLQKRLSESG
+90 
-101 VTFSA
+101 
-106 VAPQENSTLMN
+106 
-117 FLFTWI
+117 
-123 FPTLILILPMVLLW
+123 
-137 RMMQKRMGDGS
+137 DG
-148 NMMSFG
+148 
-154 MGKSNAKMYVAA
+154 
-166 QTGKT
+166 
-171 FADVAGQEEAKEA
+171 KE
-184 LEEIVDFL
+184 I
-192 HNPDKYRSVGA
+192 
-203 VMPKGVLLVGPPG
+203 
-216 TGKTLLAKAVAGE
+216 
-229 ANVPFFSIA
+229 
-238 GSEFVEMFVG
+238 
-248 QGAARVRDL
+248 
-257 FKQAKEKAPCIV
+257 
-269 FIDEI
+269 
-274 DTIGKKR
+274 
-281 DGSGIAGN
+281 
-289 DEREQTLNQL
+289 
-299 LSEMDG
+299 
-305 FDGSS
+305 
-310 GVVIL
+310 
-315 AATNRPE
+315 
-322 TLDKA
+322 
-327 LLRPGRFD
+327 GRFD

-516 MHYQDVNGNLNQ
+516 MHYQDVNGKLNQ

>member
-1 MNEQPKP
+1 MKQIKTILFAFGCSLLLSGTKAFAQVERLPDEASYPVLQELAGVETPAVLLSGTWQFRYSPDSKWDKIQVPGEPAMQGYATEHDKPFTYRKSFTVPADYAGKHTILRFDGVYSYARLFVNDTFVREHHGGFTRWETDVTPFVRPGKKNEIRLEVTDRLDDISYASGYAHHPIGGILRDVTLFALPETCLYDFYAETHLDAAYEDAVLKIGYSSPVAGGAEVAYTLTDPSGRRYPLAQSRFPLEEGGNMNELPVKNPLKWDAEHP
-8 NKKPFFYYAMI
+8 NLYTLTI
-19 AMLILMLLNAFVFPS
+19 
-34 LMTPRVTEVSYDKF
+34 T
-48 LDMLSGGQVTV
+48 LS
-59 VELQENERELYFKA
+59 K
-73 ADENGAERIYST
+73 
-85 GVFPD
+85 
-90 ADLQKRLSESG
+90 
-101 VTFSA
+101 
-106 VAPQENSTLMN
+106 
-117 FLFTWI
+117 
-123 FPTLILILPMVLLW
+123 
-137 RMMQKRMGDGS
+137 DG
-148 NMMSFG
+148 
-154 MGKSNAKMYVAA
+154 
-166 QTGKT
+166 
-171 FADVAGQEEAKEA
+171 KE
-184 LEEIVDFL
+184 I
-192 HNPDKYRSVGA
+192 
-203 VMPKGVLLVGPPG
+203 
-216 TGKTLLAKAVAGE
+216 
-229 ANVPFFSIA
+229 
-238 GSEFVEMFVG
+238 
-248 QGAARVRDL
+248 
-257 FKQAKEKAPCIV
+257 
-269 FIDEI
+269 
-274 DTIGKKR
+274 
-281 DGSGIAGN
+281 
-289 DEREQTLNQL
+289 
-299 LSEMDG
+299 
-305 FDGSS
+305 
-310 GVVIL
+310 
-315 AATNRPE
+315 
-322 TLDKA
+322 
-327 LLRPGRFD
+327 GRFD

-962 ANCDCPLTQMAK
+962 ANCDRPLTQMAK

>member
-1 MNEQPKP
+1 MKQIKTILFAFGCSLLLSGTKAFAQVERLPDEASYPVLQELAGVETPAVLLSGTWQFQYSPDSKWDKIQVPGEPAMQGYAIEHDKPFTYRKSFTVPADYAGKHTILRFDGVYSYARLFVNGTFVREHHGGFTRWETDVTPFVRPGKKNEIRLEVTDRLDDISYASGYAHHPIGGILRDVTLFALPETCLYDFYAETHLDAAYEDAVLKIGYSSPVAGGAEVAYTLTDPSGRRYPLAQSRFPLEEGGNMNELPVKNPLKWDAEHP
-8 NKKPFFYYAMI
+8 NLYTLTI
-19 AMLILMLLNAFVFPS
+19 
-34 LMTPRVTEVSYDKF
+34 T
-48 LDMLSGGQVTV
+48 LS
-59 VELQENERELYFKA
+59 K
-73 ADENGAERIYST
+73 
-85 GVFPD
+85 
-90 ADLQKRLSESG
+90 
-101 VTFSA
+101 
-106 VAPQENSTLMN
+106 
-117 FLFTWI
+117 
-123 FPTLILILPMVLLW
+123 
-137 RMMQKRMGDGS
+137 DG
-148 NMMSFG
+148 
-154 MGKSNAKMYVAA
+154 
-166 QTGKT
+166 
-171 FADVAGQEEAKEA
+171 KE
-184 LEEIVDFL
+184 I
-192 HNPDKYRSVGA
+192 
-203 VMPKGVLLVGPPG
+203 
-216 TGKTLLAKAVAGE
+216 
-229 ANVPFFSIA
+229 
-238 GSEFVEMFVG
+238 
-248 QGAARVRDL
+248 
-257 FKQAKEKAPCIV
+257 
-269 FIDEI
+269 
-274 DTIGKKR
+274 
-281 DGSGIAGN
+281 
-289 DEREQTLNQL
+289 
-299 LSEMDG
+299 
-305 FDGSS
+305 
-310 GVVIL
+310 
-315 AATNRPE
+315 
-322 TLDKA
+322 
-327 LLRPGRFD
+327 GRFD

-686 EIKIRYTYKGVEKE
+686 EIKIRYTYKGLEKE

-754 ADSEASPVNGVLQ
+754 ADSEASPVNGVLL

-787 KETGLISN
+787 KETGLICN

-836 DWKKQSLTYTRKEGA
+836 DWKKQSLTYTRKEGT

-962 ANCDCPLTQMAK
+962 ANCDRPLTQMAK

>member
-1 MNEQPKP
+1 MKQIKTILFAFGCSLLLSGTKAFAQIERLPDEASYPVLQELAGVETPAVLLSGTWQFRYSPDSKWDKIQVPGEPAMQGYAIEHDKPFTYRKSFTVPADYAGKHTILRFDGVYSYARLFVNDTFVREHHGGFTRWETDVTPFVRPGKKNEIRLEVTDRLDDISYASGYAHHPIGGILRDVTLFALPETCLYDFYAETHLDAAYEDAVLKIGYSSPVAGGAEVAYTLTEPSGRRYPLAQSRFPLEEGGNMNELPVKNPLKWDAEHP
-8 NKKPFFYYAMI
+8 NLYT
-19 AMLILMLLNAFVFPS
+19 L
-34 LMTPRVTEVSYDKF
+34 TVT
-48 LDMLSGGQVTV
+48 LS
-59 VELQENERELYFKA
+59 K
-73 ADENGAERIYST
+73 
-85 GVFPD
+85 
-90 ADLQKRLSESG
+90 
-101 VTFSA
+101 
-106 VAPQENSTLMN
+106 
-117 FLFTWI
+117 
-123 FPTLILILPMVLLW
+123 
-137 RMMQKRMGDGS
+137 DG
-148 NMMSFG
+148 
-154 MGKSNAKMYVAA
+154 
-166 QTGKT
+166 
-171 FADVAGQEEAKEA
+171 KE
-184 LEEIVDFL
+184 I
-192 HNPDKYRSVGA
+192 
-203 VMPKGVLLVGPPG
+203 
-216 TGKTLLAKAVAGE
+216 
-229 ANVPFFSIA
+229 
-238 GSEFVEMFVG
+238 
-248 QGAARVRDL
+248 
-257 FKQAKEKAPCIV
+257 
-269 FIDEI
+269 
-274 DTIGKKR
+274 
-281 DGSGIAGN
+281 
-289 DEREQTLNQL
+289 
-299 LSEMDG
+299 
-305 FDGSS
+305 
-310 GVVIL
+310 
-315 AATNRPE
+315 
-322 TLDKA
+322 
-327 LLRPGRFD
+327 GRFD

-528 WNRSTHGFQGEG
+528 WNRSTRGFQGEG

-569 GHSIERM
+569 GHSIEKM
-576 WSGLFDAPGGLGGA
+576 WSGLFEAPGGLGGA

-673 LPLYNRFDHTDLD
+673 LPLYNCFDHTDLD

-787 KETGLISN
+787 KETGLICN

-826 SARKFLTSDS
+826 SARKFLASDS

-962 ANCDCPLTQMAK
+962 ANCDRPLTQMAK

>member
-1 MNEQPKP
+1 MKQIKTILFAFGCSFLLSGTKAFAQVERLPDEASYPVLQELAGVETPAVLLSGTWQFRYSPDSKWDKIQVPGEPAMQGYAIEHDKPFTYRKSFTVPADYAGKHTILRFDGVYSYARLFVNDTFVREHHGGFTRWDTDITPFVHPGKKNEIRLEVTDRLDDISYASGYAHHPIGGILRDVTLFVLPETCLYDFYAETHLDAAYEDAVLKIGYSSPVAGGAEVAYTLTDPSGRRYPLAQSRFPLEEGGNMNELPVKNPLKWDAEHP
-8 NKKPFFYYAMI
+8 NLYTLTI
-19 AMLILMLLNAFVFPS
+19 
-34 LMTPRVTEVSYDKF
+34 T
-48 LDMLSGGQVTV
+48 LS
-59 VELQENERELYFKA
+59 K
-73 ADENGAERIYST
+73 
-85 GVFPD
+85 
-90 ADLQKRLSESG
+90 
-101 VTFSA
+101 
-106 VAPQENSTLMN
+106 
-117 FLFTWI
+117 
-123 FPTLILILPMVLLW
+123 
-137 RMMQKRMGDGS
+137 DG
-148 NMMSFG
+148 
-154 MGKSNAKMYVAA
+154 
-166 QTGKT
+166 
-171 FADVAGQEEAKEA
+171 KE
-184 LEEIVDFL
+184 I
-192 HNPDKYRSVGA
+192 
-203 VMPKGVLLVGPPG
+203 
-216 TGKTLLAKAVAGE
+216 
-229 ANVPFFSIA
+229 
-238 GSEFVEMFVG
+238 
-248 QGAARVRDL
+248 
-257 FKQAKEKAPCIV
+257 
-269 FIDEI
+269 
-274 DTIGKKR
+274 
-281 DGSGIAGN
+281 
-289 DEREQTLNQL
+289 
-299 LSEMDG
+299 
-305 FDGSS
+305 
-310 GVVIL
+310 
-315 AATNRPE
+315 
-322 TLDKA
+322 
-327 LLRPGRFD
+327 GRFD
-335 RRIGFRDVKIEKDR
+335 CRIGFRDVKIEKDR

-501 PGSVGEKKPVYDILS
+501 PGSVGEKEPVYDILS

-686 EIKIRYTYKGVEKE
+686 EVKIRYTYKGVEKE

-754 ADSEASPVNGVLQ
+754 ADSEASPVNGVLL

-787 KETGLISN
+787 KETGLICN

-962 ANCDCPLTQMAK
+962 ANCDRPLTQMAK

>member
-1 MNEQPKP
+1 MKQIKTILFAFGCSLLLSGTKAFAQVERLPDEASYPVLQELAGVETPAVLLSGTWQFQYSPDSKWDKIQVPGEPAMQGYAIEHDKPFTYRKSFTVPADYAGKHTILRFDGVYSYARLFVNGTFVREHHGGFTRWETDVTPFVRPGKKNEIRLEVTDRLDDISYASGYAHHPIGGILRDVTLFALPETCLYDFYAETHLDAAYEDAVLKIGYSSPVVGGAEVAYTLADPSGRRYPLAQSRFPLKEGGNMNELPVKNPLKWDAEHP
-8 NKKPFFYYAMI
+8 NLYT
-19 AMLILMLLNAFVFPS
+19 L
-34 LMTPRVTEVSYDKF
+34 TVT
-48 LDMLSGGQVTV
+48 LS
-59 VELQENERELYFKA
+59 K
-73 ADENGAERIYST
+73 
-85 GVFPD
+85 
-90 ADLQKRLSESG
+90 
-101 VTFSA
+101 
-106 VAPQENSTLMN
+106 
-117 FLFTWI
+117 
-123 FPTLILILPMVLLW
+123 
-137 RMMQKRMGDGS
+137 DG
-148 NMMSFG
+148 
-154 MGKSNAKMYVAA
+154 
-166 QTGKT
+166 
-171 FADVAGQEEAKEA
+171 KE
-184 LEEIVDFL
+184 I
-192 HNPDKYRSVGA
+192 
-203 VMPKGVLLVGPPG
+203 
-216 TGKTLLAKAVAGE
+216 
-229 ANVPFFSIA
+229 
-238 GSEFVEMFVG
+238 
-248 QGAARVRDL
+248 
-257 FKQAKEKAPCIV
+257 
-269 FIDEI
+269 
-274 DTIGKKR
+274 
-281 DGSGIAGN
+281 
-289 DEREQTLNQL
+289 
-299 LSEMDG
+299 
-305 FDGSS
+305 
-310 GVVIL
+310 
-315 AATNRPE
+315 
-322 TLDKA
+322 
-327 LLRPGRFD
+327 GRFD

-686 EIKIRYTYKGVEKE
+686 EIKIRYTYKGLEKE

-754 ADSEASPVNGVLQ
+754 ADSEASPVNGVLL

-787 KETGLISN
+787 KETGLICN

-836 DWKKQSLTYTRKEGA
+836 DWKKQSLTYTRKEGT

-962 ANCDCPLTQMAK
+962 ANCDRPLTQMAK

-988 GVKAGLTVCSPD
+988 GGGAGLTVCSSD

>member
-1 MNEQPKP
+1 MKQIKTILFAFGCSFLLSGTKAFAQVERLPDEASYPVLQELAGVETPAVLLSGTWQFQYSPDSKWDKIQVPGEPAMQGYAIEHDKPFTYRKSFTVPADYAGKHTILRFDGVYSYARLFVNDTFVREHHGGFTRWETDVTPFVRPGKKNEIRLEVTDRLDDISYASGYAHHPIGGILRDVTLFALPETCLYDFYAETHLDAAYEDAVLKIGYSSPVAGGAEVAYTLTEPSGRRYPLVQSRFPLEEGGNMNELPVKNPLKWDAEHP
-8 NKKPFFYYAMI
+8 NLYTLTI
-19 AMLILMLLNAFVFPS
+19 
-34 LMTPRVTEVSYDKF
+34 T
-48 LDMLSGGQVTV
+48 LS
-59 VELQENERELYFKA
+59 K
-73 ADENGAERIYST
+73 
-85 GVFPD
+85 
-90 ADLQKRLSESG
+90 
-101 VTFSA
+101 
-106 VAPQENSTLMN
+106 
-117 FLFTWI
+117 
-123 FPTLILILPMVLLW
+123 
-137 RMMQKRMGDGS
+137 DG
-148 NMMSFG
+148 
-154 MGKSNAKMYVAA
+154 
-166 QTGKT
+166 
-171 FADVAGQEEAKEA
+171 KE
-184 LEEIVDFL
+184 I
-192 HNPDKYRSVGA
+192 
-203 VMPKGVLLVGPPG
+203 
-216 TGKTLLAKAVAGE
+216 
-229 ANVPFFSIA
+229 
-238 GSEFVEMFVG
+238 
-248 QGAARVRDL
+248 
-257 FKQAKEKAPCIV
+257 
-269 FIDEI
+269 
-274 DTIGKKR
+274 
-281 DGSGIAGN
+281 
-289 DEREQTLNQL
+289 
-299 LSEMDG
+299 
-305 FDGSS
+305 
-310 GVVIL
+310 
-315 AATNRPE
+315 
-322 TLDKA
+322 
-327 LLRPGRFD
+327 GRFD

-501 PGSVGEKKPVYDILS
+501 PGSVGEKEPVYDILS

-988 GVKAGLTVCSPD
+988 GGGAGLTVCSSD

>member
-1 MNEQPKP
+1 MQGYAIEHDKPFTYRKSFTVPADYAGKHTILRFDGVYSHARLFVNGTFVREHHGGFTRWDTDVTPFVRPGKKNEIRLEVTDRLDDISYASGYAHHPIGGILRDVTLFALPETCLYDFYAETHLDAAYEDAVLKIGYSSPVIGGAEVAYTLADPSGRRYPLAQSRFPLKEGGNMNELPVKNPLKWDAEHP
-8 NKKPFFYYAMI
+8 NLYT
-19 AMLILMLLNAFVFPS
+19 L
-34 LMTPRVTEVSYDKF
+34 TVT
-48 LDMLSGGQVTV
+48 LS
-59 VELQENERELYFKA
+59 K
-73 ADENGAERIYST
+73 
-85 GVFPD
+85 
-90 ADLQKRLSESG
+90 
-101 VTFSA
+101 
-106 VAPQENSTLMN
+106 
-117 FLFTWI
+117 
-123 FPTLILILPMVLLW
+123 
-137 RMMQKRMGDGS
+137 DG
-148 NMMSFG
+148 
-154 MGKSNAKMYVAA
+154 
-166 QTGKT
+166 
-171 FADVAGQEEAKEA
+171 KE
-184 LEEIVDFL
+184 I
-192 HNPDKYRSVGA
+192 
-203 VMPKGVLLVGPPG
+203 
-216 TGKTLLAKAVAGE
+216 
-229 ANVPFFSIA
+229 
-238 GSEFVEMFVG
+238 
-248 QGAARVRDL
+248 
-257 FKQAKEKAPCIV
+257 
-269 FIDEI
+269 
-274 DTIGKKR
+274 
-281 DGSGIAGN
+281 
-289 DEREQTLNQL
+289 
-299 LSEMDG
+299 
-305 FDGSS
+305 
-310 GVVIL
+310 
-315 AATNRPE
+315 
-322 TLDKA
+322 
-327 LLRPGRFD
+327 GRFD

-431 KNYAPGKTQDSAEF
+431 KNYAPGKTQDSAGF

-501 PGSVGEKKPVYDILS
+501 PGSVGEKEPVYDILS

-528 WNRSTHGFQGEG
+528 WNRSTRGFQGEG

-673 LPLYNRFDHTDLD
+673 LPLYNRFDHTDLN
-686 EIKIRYTYKGVEKE
+686 EIEARYIYKGEEKKLS
-700 LPAPSIA
+700 LPSVA
-707 PHQKGLLVIPAEA
+707 PHQKGLLTIPAEA
-720 WEEGELLSIC
+720 WNANEPLLVS

-735 GELLD
+735 GELIDREQVRLGNEPVHLLD
-740 AEQVSLGSDYHVRL
+740 ARREQPLD
-754 ADSEASPVNGVLQ
+754 
-767 VEETAGMMTIKGDG
+767 VEETAELICIKGTD

-787 KETGLISN
+787 KETGLICN

-802 IIEKGPFLHLDIN
+802 VIEKGPFLHLDIN

-836 DWKKQSLTYTRKEGA
+836 DWKKQSLTYTRKEGT
-851 VEVALSGFYQD
+851 VEVALSGSYKD

-913 MWSCYPEGAF
+913 MWSYYPEGAF

-947 WSADTHN
+947 WSSDTHN

-962 ANCDCPLTQMAK
+962 ANCTRPLTQMAK
-974 GMKENIYRYTLSAT
+974 GMKENIYRYTLSAA
-988 GVKAGLTVCSPD
+988 GEKEGLTVSSPD
-1000 ASLACRTSKRGDGQL
+1000 ASLACRASKKGDGQL

>member
-1 MNEQPKP
+1 MKQIKTILFAFGCSFLLSGTKAFAQVERLPDEASYPVLQELAGVETPAVLLSGTWQFRYSPDSKWDKIQVPGEPAMQGYAIEHDKPFTYRKSFTVPADYAGKHTILRFDGVYSYARLFVNDTFVREHHGGFTRWDTDVTPFVRPGKKNEIRLEVTDRLDDISYASGYAHHPIGGILRDVTLFALPETCLYDFYAETHLDAAYEDAVLKIGYSSPVVGGAEVAYTLADPSGRRYPLAQSRFPLKEGGNMNELPVKNPLKWDAEHP
-8 NKKPFFYYAMI
+8 NLYT
-19 AMLILMLLNAFVFPS
+19 L
-34 LMTPRVTEVSYDKF
+34 TVT
-48 LDMLSGGQVTV
+48 LS
-59 VELQENERELYFKA
+59 K
-73 ADENGAERIYST
+73 
-85 GVFPD
+85 
-90 ADLQKRLSESG
+90 
-101 VTFSA
+101 
-106 VAPQENSTLMN
+106 
-117 FLFTWI
+117 
-123 FPTLILILPMVLLW
+123 
-137 RMMQKRMGDGS
+137 DG
-148 NMMSFG
+148 
-154 MGKSNAKMYVAA
+154 
-166 QTGKT
+166 
-171 FADVAGQEEAKEA
+171 KE
-184 LEEIVDFL
+184 I
-192 HNPDKYRSVGA
+192 
-203 VMPKGVLLVGPPG
+203 
-216 TGKTLLAKAVAGE
+216 
-229 ANVPFFSIA
+229 
-238 GSEFVEMFVG
+238 
-248 QGAARVRDL
+248 
-257 FKQAKEKAPCIV
+257 
-269 FIDEI
+269 
-274 DTIGKKR
+274 
-281 DGSGIAGN
+281 
-289 DEREQTLNQL
+289 
-299 LSEMDG
+299 
-305 FDGSS
+305 
-310 GVVIL
+310 
-315 AATNRPE
+315 
-322 TLDKA
+322 
-327 LLRPGRFD
+327 GRFD

-501 PGSVGEKKPVYDILS
+501 PGSVGEKEPVYDILS

-656 RLMTTE
+656 RLMTSE

-673 LPLYNRFDHTDLD
+673 LPLYNCFDHTDLD

-754 ADSEASPVNGVLQ
+754 ADSEASPVNGVLL

-787 KETGLISN
+787 KETGLICN

-947 WSADTHN
+947 WLADTHN

-962 ANCDCPLTQMAK
+962 TNCDRPLTQMAK

-988 GVKAGLTVCSPD
+988 GGGAGLTVCSSD

-1037 EAVPCYGEMK
+1037 EVVPCYGEMK

>member
-1 MNEQPKP
+1 MKQIKTILFAFGCSLLLSGTKAFAQVERLPDEASYPVLQEFAGVESPAVLLSGTWQFRYSPDSKWTRIEVP
-8 NKKPFFYYAMI
+8 GEPAMQGYAIEHDKPFTYRKSFTVPADYAGKHTILRFDGVYSHARLFVNGRFVREHHGGFTRWETDITSFVRPGKKNEIRLEVTDRIDDISYASGYAHHPIGGILRDVTLFALPETCLYDFYAETHLDTAYRDAVLKI
-19 AMLILMLLNAFVFPS
+19 GYQAPVAGG
-34 LMTPRVTEVSYDKF
+34 TEVAYTLTDPSGKRYPLPQSRF
-48 LDMLSGGQVTV
+48 SLREGGNTNELSVRNPLKWDAEHPNLYTLTV
-59 VELQENERELYFKA
+59 
-73 ADENGAERIYST
+73 S
-85 GVFPD
+85 
-90 ADLQKRLSESG
+90 LS
-101 VTFSA
+101 
-106 VAPQENSTLMN
+106 
-117 FLFTWI
+117 
-123 FPTLILILPMVLLW
+123 
-137 RMMQKRMGDGS
+137 KDG
-148 NMMSFG
+148 
-154 MGKSNAKMYVAA
+154 
-166 QTGKT
+166 
-171 FADVAGQEEAKEA
+171 KE
-184 LEEIVDFL
+184 I
-192 HNPDKYRSVGA
+192 
-203 VMPKGVLLVGPPG
+203 
-216 TGKTLLAKAVAGE
+216 
-229 ANVPFFSIA
+229 
-238 GSEFVEMFVG
+238 
-248 QGAARVRDL
+248 
-257 FKQAKEKAPCIV
+257 
-269 FIDEI
+269 
-274 DTIGKKR
+274 
-281 DGSGIAGN
+281 
-289 DEREQTLNQL
+289 
-299 LSEMDG
+299 
-305 FDGSS
+305 
-310 GVVIL
+310 
-315 AATNRPE
+315 
-322 TLDKA
+322 
-327 LLRPGRFD
+327 GRFD

-379 DSLDVILFKRSNMN
+379 DSLDAVLFKRSNMN

-431 KNYAPGKTQDSAEF
+431 KNYAPGKTQDSAGF
-445 TPRYLSQCREMVKSF
+445 APRYLSQCREMVKTF

-528 WNRSTHGFQGEG
+528 WNRSTRGFQGEG

-569 GHSIERM
+569 GHSIEKM

-613 FARTAK
+613 FAHTAK

-667 SGQRLL
+667 PGQRLL
-673 LPLYNRFDHTDLD
+673 LPVYNRFDHTGLD
-686 EIKIRYTYKGVEKE
+686 EIEIHYTYKGVEKK
-700 LPAPSIA
+700 LAAPSIA

-720 WEEGELLSIC
+720 WEKGEPLSIR
-730 FYTAT
+730 FYTAA

-740 AEQVSLGSDYHVRL
+740 AEQVSLGSDNL
-754 ADSEASPVNGVLQ
+754 LCPAGSKASPVNGALQ
-767 VEETAGMMTIKGDG
+767 VEETASMITVKGDG

-787 KETGLISN
+787 KETGLIRN

-802 IIEKGPFLHLDIN
+802 IIEEGPFLHLDIN

-826 SARKFLTSDS
+826 SAQKFLTSDS
-836 DWKKQSLTYTRKEGA
+836 DWRKQSLTYTRKEGA
-851 VEVALSGFYQD
+851 VEVALSGSYKD
-862 VQTDILIRISPA
+862 VQTDMLIRISA
-874 GEMNVS
+874 DGEMNVS
-880 YVVAGQPNGYLRE
+880 YTVAGQPNGYLRE

-938 RYGENPAQP
+938 QYGGNPAQP
-947 WSADTHN
+947 WSSDTHN
-954 YYYWADAG
+954 YFYWADAG
-962 ANCDCPLTQMAK
+962 ANCARPLIRMAK
-974 GMKENIYRYTLSAT
+974 GMKENIYRYTLST
-988 GVKAGLTVCSPD
+988 AGEKEGFTVFSPD
-1000 ASLACRTSKRGDGQL
+1000 ASLACRASKRGDGQL

-1037 EAVPCYGEMK
+1037 EAVPCYGEIK

>member
-1 MNEQPKP
+1 MKQIKIILFAFGCSLLLSGTKAFAQIERLPDEASYPVLQELAGVETPAVLLSGTWQFRYSPDSKWDKIQVPGEPAMQGYAIEHDKPFTYRKSFTVPVDYAGKHTILRFDGVYSHARLFVNGTFVREHHGGFTRWETDVTPFVRPGKKNEIRLEVTDRLDDISYASGYAHHPIGGILRDVTLFALPETCLYDFYAETHLDAAYEDAVLKIGYSSPVAGGAEVAYTLTEPSGRHYLLAQSRFPLEEGGNMNELPVKNPLKWDAEHP
-8 NKKPFFYYAMI
+8 NLYT
-19 AMLILMLLNAFVFPS
+19 L
-34 LMTPRVTEVSYDKF
+34 TVT
-48 LDMLSGGQVTV
+48 LS
-59 VELQENERELYFKA
+59 K
-73 ADENGAERIYST
+73 
-85 GVFPD
+85 
-90 ADLQKRLSESG
+90 
-101 VTFSA
+101 
-106 VAPQENSTLMN
+106 
-117 FLFTWI
+117 
-123 FPTLILILPMVLLW
+123 
-137 RMMQKRMGDGS
+137 DG
-148 NMMSFG
+148 
-154 MGKSNAKMYVAA
+154 
-166 QTGKT
+166 
-171 FADVAGQEEAKEA
+171 KE
-184 LEEIVDFL
+184 I
-192 HNPDKYRSVGA
+192 
-203 VMPKGVLLVGPPG
+203 
-216 TGKTLLAKAVAGE
+216 
-229 ANVPFFSIA
+229 
-238 GSEFVEMFVG
+238 
-248 QGAARVRDL
+248 
-257 FKQAKEKAPCIV
+257 
-269 FIDEI
+269 
-274 DTIGKKR
+274 
-281 DGSGIAGN
+281 
-289 DEREQTLNQL
+289 
-299 LSEMDG
+299 
-305 FDGSS
+305 
-310 GVVIL
+310 
-315 AATNRPE
+315 
-322 TLDKA
+322 
-327 LLRPGRFD
+327 GRFD

-528 WNRSTHGFQGEG
+528 WNRSTRGFQGEG

-754 ADSEASPVNGVLQ
+754 ADSEASPVNGVLL

-787 KETGLISN
+787 KETGLICN

-988 GVKAGLTVCSPD
+988 GGGAGLTVCSPD

-1037 EAVPCYGEMK
+1037 EVVPCYGEMK

>member
-1 MNEQPKP
+1 MRFDCGCSFLLSGTKAFAQIERLPDEASYPVLQELAGVETPAVLLSGTWQFQYSPDSKWDKIQVPGEPAMQGYAIEHDKPFTYRKSFTVPADYAGKHTILRFDGVYSHARLFVNGTFVREHHGGFTRWETDVTPFVRPGKKNEIRLEVTDRLDDISYASGYAHHPIGGILRDVTLFALPETCLYDFYAETHLDAAYEDAVLKIGYSSPVAGGAEVAYTLTEPSGRRYPLVQSRFPLEEGGNMNELPVKNPLKWDAEHP
-8 NKKPFFYYAMI
+8 NLYTLTI
-19 AMLILMLLNAFVFPS
+19 
-34 LMTPRVTEVSYDKF
+34 T
-48 LDMLSGGQVTV
+48 LS
-59 VELQENERELYFKA
+59 K
-73 ADENGAERIYST
+73 
-85 GVFPD
+85 
-90 ADLQKRLSESG
+90 
-101 VTFSA
+101 
-106 VAPQENSTLMN
+106 
-117 FLFTWI
+117 
-123 FPTLILILPMVLLW
+123 
-137 RMMQKRMGDGS
+137 DG
-148 NMMSFG
+148 
-154 MGKSNAKMYVAA
+154 
-166 QTGKT
+166 
-171 FADVAGQEEAKEA
+171 KE
-184 LEEIVDFL
+184 I
-192 HNPDKYRSVGA
+192 
-203 VMPKGVLLVGPPG
+203 
-216 TGKTLLAKAVAGE
+216 
-229 ANVPFFSIA
+229 
-238 GSEFVEMFVG
+238 
-248 QGAARVRDL
+248 
-257 FKQAKEKAPCIV
+257 
-269 FIDEI
+269 
-274 DTIGKKR
+274 
-281 DGSGIAGN
+281 
-289 DEREQTLNQL
+289 
-299 LSEMDG
+299 
-305 FDGSS
+305 
-310 GVVIL
+310 
-315 AATNRPE
+315 
-322 TLDKA
+322 
-327 LLRPGRFD
+327 GRFD

>member
-1 MNEQPKP
+1 MKQIKIILFAFGCSLLLSGTKAFAQIERLPDEASYPVLQELAGVETPAVLLSGTWQFRYSPDSKWDKIQVPGEPAMQGYAIEHDKPFTYRKSFTVPVDYAGKHTILRFDGVYSHARLFVNGTFVREHHGGFTRWETDVTPFVRPGKKNEIRLEVTDRLDDISYASGYAHHPIGGILRDVTLFALPETCLYDFYAETHLDAAYEDAVLKIGYSSPVAGGAEVAYTLTEPSGRRYPLVQSRFPLEEGGNMNELPVKNPLKWDAEHP
-8 NKKPFFYYAMI
+8 NLYTLTI
-19 AMLILMLLNAFVFPS
+19 
-34 LMTPRVTEVSYDKF
+34 T
-48 LDMLSGGQVTV
+48 LS
-59 VELQENERELYFKA
+59 K
-73 ADENGAERIYST
+73 
-85 GVFPD
+85 
-90 ADLQKRLSESG
+90 
-101 VTFSA
+101 
-106 VAPQENSTLMN
+106 
-117 FLFTWI
+117 
-123 FPTLILILPMVLLW
+123 
-137 RMMQKRMGDGS
+137 DG
-148 NMMSFG
+148 
-154 MGKSNAKMYVAA
+154 
-166 QTGKT
+166 
-171 FADVAGQEEAKEA
+171 KE
-184 LEEIVDFL
+184 I
-192 HNPDKYRSVGA
+192 
-203 VMPKGVLLVGPPG
+203 
-216 TGKTLLAKAVAGE
+216 
-229 ANVPFFSIA
+229 
-238 GSEFVEMFVG
+238 
-248 QGAARVRDL
+248 
-257 FKQAKEKAPCIV
+257 
-269 FIDEI
+269 
-274 DTIGKKR
+274 
-281 DGSGIAGN
+281 
-289 DEREQTLNQL
+289 
-299 LSEMDG
+299 
-305 FDGSS
+305 
-310 GVVIL
+310 
-315 AATNRPE
+315 
-322 TLDKA
+322 
-327 LLRPGRFD
+327 GRFD

-528 WNRSTHGFQGEG
+528 WNRSTRGFQGEG

-754 ADSEASPVNGVLQ
+754 ADSEASPVNGVLL

-787 KETGLISN
+787 KETGLICN

-947 WSADTHN
+947 WLADTHN

-962 ANCDCPLTQMAK
+962 TNCDRPLTQMAK

>member
-1 MNEQPKP
+1 MKQIKTILFAFGCSFLLSGTKAFAQVERLPDEASYPVLQELAGVETPAVLLSGTWQFRYSPDSKWDKIQVPGEPAMQGYAIEHDKPFTYRKSFTVPADYAGKHTILRFDGVYSYARLFVNDTFVREHHGGFTRWDTDVTPFVRPGKKNEIRLEVTDRLDDISYASGYAHHPIGGILRDVTLFALPETCLYDFYAETHLDAAYEDAVLKIGYSSPVVGGAEVAYTLADPSGRRYPLAQSRFPLKEGGNMNELPVKNPLKWDAEHP
-8 NKKPFFYYAMI
+8 NLYT
-19 AMLILMLLNAFVFPS
+19 L
-34 LMTPRVTEVSYDKF
+34 TVT
-48 LDMLSGGQVTV
+48 LS
-59 VELQENERELYFKA
+59 K
-73 ADENGAERIYST
+73 
-85 GVFPD
+85 
-90 ADLQKRLSESG
+90 
-101 VTFSA
+101 
-106 VAPQENSTLMN
+106 
-117 FLFTWI
+117 
-123 FPTLILILPMVLLW
+123 
-137 RMMQKRMGDGS
+137 DG
-148 NMMSFG
+148 
-154 MGKSNAKMYVAA
+154 
-166 QTGKT
+166 
-171 FADVAGQEEAKEA
+171 KE
-184 LEEIVDFL
+184 I
-192 HNPDKYRSVGA
+192 
-203 VMPKGVLLVGPPG
+203 
-216 TGKTLLAKAVAGE
+216 
-229 ANVPFFSIA
+229 
-238 GSEFVEMFVG
+238 
-248 QGAARVRDL
+248 
-257 FKQAKEKAPCIV
+257 
-269 FIDEI
+269 
-274 DTIGKKR
+274 
-281 DGSGIAGN
+281 
-289 DEREQTLNQL
+289 
-299 LSEMDG
+299 
-305 FDGSS
+305 
-310 GVVIL
+310 
-315 AATNRPE
+315 
-322 TLDKA
+322 
-327 LLRPGRFD
+327 GRFD

-501 PGSVGEKKPVYDILS
+501 PGSVGEKEPVYDILS

-673 LPLYNRFDHTDLD
+673 LPLYNCFDHTDLD

-754 ADSEASPVNGVLQ
+754 ADSEASPVNGVLL

-787 KETGLISN
+787 KETGLICN

-962 ANCDCPLTQMAK
+962 ANCDRPLTQMAK

-988 GVKAGLTVCSPD
+988 GGGAGLTVCSSD

>member
-1 MNEQPKP
+1 MKQIKTILFAFGCSFLLSGTKAFAQVERLPDEASYPVLQELAGVETPAVLLSGTWQFRYSPDSKWDKIQVP
-8 NKKPFFYYAMI
+8 GEPAMQGYAIEHDKPFTYRKSFTVPADYAGKHTILRFDGVYSHARLFVNGTFVREHHGGFTRWDTDVTPFVRPGKKNEIRLEVTDRLDDISYASGYAHHPIGGILRDVTLFALPETCLYDFYAE
-19 AMLILMLLNAFVFPS
+19 
-34 LMTPRVTEVSYDKF
+34 TH
-48 LDMLSGGQVTV
+48 LDAAYEDAVLKIGYSSPV
-59 VELQENERELYFKA
+59 VG
-73 ADENGAERIYST
+73 GAEVAYT
-85 GVFPD
+85 LTVT
-90 ADLQKRLSESG
+90 LS
-101 VTFSA
+101 
-106 VAPQENSTLMN
+106 
-117 FLFTWI
+117 
-123 FPTLILILPMVLLW
+123 
-137 RMMQKRMGDGS
+137 KDG
-148 NMMSFG
+148 
-154 MGKSNAKMYVAA
+154 
-166 QTGKT
+166 
-171 FADVAGQEEAKEA
+171 KE
-184 LEEIVDFL
+184 I
-192 HNPDKYRSVGA
+192 
-203 VMPKGVLLVGPPG
+203 
-216 TGKTLLAKAVAGE
+216 
-229 ANVPFFSIA
+229 
-238 GSEFVEMFVG
+238 
-248 QGAARVRDL
+248 
-257 FKQAKEKAPCIV
+257 
-269 FIDEI
+269 
-274 DTIGKKR
+274 
-281 DGSGIAGN
+281 
-289 DEREQTLNQL
+289 
-299 LSEMDG
+299 
-305 FDGSS
+305 
-310 GVVIL
+310 
-315 AATNRPE
+315 
-322 TLDKA
+322 
-327 LLRPGRFD
+327 GRFD

-431 KNYAPGKTQDSAEF
+431 KNYAPGKTQDSAGF

-501 PGSVGEKKPVYDILS
+501 PGSVGEKEPVYDILS

-528 WNRSTHGFQGEG
+528 WNRSTRGFQGEG

-707 PHQKGLLVIPAEA
+707 PHQKGLLVIPAET

-787 KETGLISN
+787 KETSLISN

-836 DWKKQSLTYTRKEGA
+836 DWKKQSLTYTRKEGT

-947 WSADTHN
+947 WLADTHN

-962 ANCDCPLTQMAK
+962 TNCDRPLTQMAK

-988 GVKAGLTVCSPD
+988 GGGAGLTVCSSD

-1037 EAVPCYGEMK
+1037 EVVPCYGEMK

>member
-1 MNEQPKP
+1 MKQIKTILFAFGCSFLLSGTKAFAQVERLPDEASYPVLQELAGVETPAVLLSGTWQFRYSPDSKWDKIQVPGEPAMQGYAIEHDKPFTYRKSFTVPADYAGKHTILRFDGVYSHARLFVNGTFVREHHGGFTRWDTDVTPFVRPGKKNEIRLEVTDRLDDISYASGYAHHPIGGILRDVTLFALPETCLYDFYAETHLDAAYEDAVLKIGYSSPVVGGAEVAYTLADPSGRRYPLAQSRFPLKEGGNMNELPVKNPLKWDAEHP
-8 NKKPFFYYAMI
+8 NLYT
-19 AMLILMLLNAFVFPS
+19 L
-34 LMTPRVTEVSYDKF
+34 TVT
-48 LDMLSGGQVTV
+48 LS
-59 VELQENERELYFKA
+59 K
-73 ADENGAERIYST
+73 
-85 GVFPD
+85 
-90 ADLQKRLSESG
+90 
-101 VTFSA
+101 
-106 VAPQENSTLMN
+106 
-117 FLFTWI
+117 
-123 FPTLILILPMVLLW
+123 
-137 RMMQKRMGDGS
+137 DG
-148 NMMSFG
+148 
-154 MGKSNAKMYVAA
+154 
-166 QTGKT
+166 
-171 FADVAGQEEAKEA
+171 KE
-184 LEEIVDFL
+184 I
-192 HNPDKYRSVGA
+192 
-203 VMPKGVLLVGPPG
+203 
-216 TGKTLLAKAVAGE
+216 
-229 ANVPFFSIA
+229 
-238 GSEFVEMFVG
+238 
-248 QGAARVRDL
+248 
-257 FKQAKEKAPCIV
+257 
-269 FIDEI
+269 
-274 DTIGKKR
+274 
-281 DGSGIAGN
+281 
-289 DEREQTLNQL
+289 
-299 LSEMDG
+299 
-305 FDGSS
+305 
-310 GVVIL
+310 
-315 AATNRPE
+315 
-322 TLDKA
+322 
-327 LLRPGRFD
+327 GRFD

-431 KNYAPGKTQDSAEF
+431 KNYAPGKTQDSAGF

-501 PGSVGEKKPVYDILS
+501 PGSVGEKEPVYDILS

-528 WNRSTHGFQGEG
+528 WNRSTRGFQGEG

-754 ADSEASPVNGVLQ
+754 ADSEASPVNGVLL
-767 VEETAGMMTIKGDG
+767 VEETAG
-781 FEIPFS
+781 
-787 KETGLISN
+787 
-795 ATSKGQV
+795 
-802 IIEKGPFLHLDIN
+802 
-815 LNHLTGAEVRK
+815 
-826 SARKFLTSDS
+826 
-836 DWKKQSLTYTRKEGA
+836 
-851 VEVALSGFYQD
+851 
-862 VQTDILIRISPA
+862 
-874 GEMNVS
+874 
-880 YVVAGQPNGYLRE
+880 
-893 TGLSFY
+893 
-899 LPERL
+899 
-904 DYLQWERKG
+904 
-913 MWSCYPEGAF
+913 
-923 AGNTGETSLYNPKQV
+923 
-938 RYGENPAQP
+938 
-947 WSADTHN
+947 
-954 YYYWADAG
+954 
-962 ANCDCPLTQMAK
+962 
-974 GMKENIYRYTLSAT
+974 
-988 GVKAGLTVCSPD
+988 
-1000 ASLACRTSKRGDGQL
+1000 
-1015 MLYIN
+1015 
-1020 NRWDYPEIAWG
+1020 
-1031 NYCKTL
+1031 
-1037 EAVPCYGEMK
+1037 
-1047 IRF
+1047 

>member
-1 MNEQPKP
+1 MKIKTILFAFGCSLLLSGTKAFAQVERLPDEASYPVLQELAGVETPAVLLSGTWQFRYSPDSKWDKIQVPGEPAMQGYAIEHDKPFTYRKSFTVPADYAGKHTILRFDGVYSYARLFVNDTFVREHHGGFTRWETDVTPFVRPGKKNEIRLEVTDRLDDISYASGYAHHPIGGILRDVTLFALPETCLYDFYAETHLDAAYEDAVLKIGYSSPVAGGAEVAYTLTDPSGRRYPLAQSRFPLEEGGNMNELPVKNPLKWDAEHP
-8 NKKPFFYYAMI
+8 NLYTLTI
-19 AMLILMLLNAFVFPS
+19 
-34 LMTPRVTEVSYDKF
+34 T
-48 LDMLSGGQVTV
+48 LS
-59 VELQENERELYFKA
+59 K
-73 ADENGAERIYST
+73 
-85 GVFPD
+85 
-90 ADLQKRLSESG
+90 
-101 VTFSA
+101 
-106 VAPQENSTLMN
+106 
-117 FLFTWI
+117 
-123 FPTLILILPMVLLW
+123 
-137 RMMQKRMGDGS
+137 DG
-148 NMMSFG
+148 
-154 MGKSNAKMYVAA
+154 
-166 QTGKT
+166 
-171 FADVAGQEEAKEA
+171 KE
-184 LEEIVDFL
+184 I
-192 HNPDKYRSVGA
+192 
-203 VMPKGVLLVGPPG
+203 
-216 TGKTLLAKAVAGE
+216 
-229 ANVPFFSIA
+229 
-238 GSEFVEMFVG
+238 
-248 QGAARVRDL
+248 
-257 FKQAKEKAPCIV
+257 
-269 FIDEI
+269 
-274 DTIGKKR
+274 
-281 DGSGIAGN
+281 
-289 DEREQTLNQL
+289 
-299 LSEMDG
+299 
-305 FDGSS
+305 
-310 GVVIL
+310 
-315 AATNRPE
+315 
-322 TLDKA
+322 
-327 LLRPGRFD
+327 GRFD

-569 GHSIERM
+569 GHSLEKM

-947 WSADTHN
+947 WLADTHN

-962 ANCDCPLTQMAK
+962 TNCDRPLTQMAK

-988 GVKAGLTVCSPD
+988 GGGAGLTVCSSD

>member
-1 MNEQPKP
+1 MKQIKTILFAFGCSFLLSGTKAFAQVERLPDEASYPVLQELAGVETPAVLLSGTWQFRYSPDSKWDKIQVPGEPAMQGYAIEHDKPFTYRKSFTVPADYAGKHTILRFDGVYSYARLFVNDTFVREHHGGFTRWDTDVTPFVRPGKKNEIRLEVTDRLDDISYASGYAHHPIGGILRDVTLFALPETCLYDFYAETHLDAAYEDAVLKIGYSSPVVGGAEVAYTLTDPSGRRYPLAQSRFPLKEGGNMNELPVKNPLKWDAEHP
-8 NKKPFFYYAMI
+8 NLYT
-19 AMLILMLLNAFVFPS
+19 L
-34 LMTPRVTEVSYDKF
+34 TVT
-48 LDMLSGGQVTV
+48 LS
-59 VELQENERELYFKA
+59 K
-73 ADENGAERIYST
+73 
-85 GVFPD
+85 
-90 ADLQKRLSESG
+90 
-101 VTFSA
+101 
-106 VAPQENSTLMN
+106 
-117 FLFTWI
+117 
-123 FPTLILILPMVLLW
+123 
-137 RMMQKRMGDGS
+137 DG
-148 NMMSFG
+148 
-154 MGKSNAKMYVAA
+154 
-166 QTGKT
+166 
-171 FADVAGQEEAKEA
+171 KE
-184 LEEIVDFL
+184 I
-192 HNPDKYRSVGA
+192 
-203 VMPKGVLLVGPPG
+203 
-216 TGKTLLAKAVAGE
+216 
-229 ANVPFFSIA
+229 
-238 GSEFVEMFVG
+238 
-248 QGAARVRDL
+248 
-257 FKQAKEKAPCIV
+257 
-269 FIDEI
+269 
-274 DTIGKKR
+274 
-281 DGSGIAGN
+281 
-289 DEREQTLNQL
+289 
-299 LSEMDG
+299 
-305 FDGSS
+305 
-310 GVVIL
+310 
-315 AATNRPE
+315 
-322 TLDKA
+322 
-327 LLRPGRFD
+327 GRFD

-673 LPLYNRFDHTDLD
+673 LPLYNCFDHTDLD

-754 ADSEASPVNGVLQ
+754 ADSEASPVNGVLL

-787 KETGLISN
+787 KETGLICN

-947 WSADTHN
+947 WLADTHN

-962 ANCDCPLTQMAK
+962 TNCDRPLTQMAK

-988 GVKAGLTVCSPD
+988 GGGAGLTVCSSD

-1037 EAVPCYGEMK
+1037 EVVPCYGEMK

>member
-1 MNEQPKP
+1 MKQIKTILFAFGCSFLLSGTKAFAQVERLPDEASYPVLQELAGVETPAVLLSGTWQFRYSPDSKWDKIQVPGEPAMQGYAIEHDKPFTYRKSFTVPADYAGKHTILRFDGVYSYARLFVNGTFVREHHGGFTRWETDVTPFVRPGKKNEIRLEVTDRLDDISYASGYAHHPIGGILRDVTLFALPETCLYDFYAETHLDAAYEDAVLKIGYSSPVAGGAEVAYTLADPSGNPYPLAQSRFPLEEGGNMNELPVKNPLKWDAEHP
-8 NKKPFFYYAMI
+8 NLYTLTI
-19 AMLILMLLNAFVFPS
+19 
-34 LMTPRVTEVSYDKF
+34 T
-48 LDMLSGGQVTV
+48 LS
-59 VELQENERELYFKA
+59 K
-73 ADENGAERIYST
+73 
-85 GVFPD
+85 
-90 ADLQKRLSESG
+90 
-101 VTFSA
+101 
-106 VAPQENSTLMN
+106 
-117 FLFTWI
+117 
-123 FPTLILILPMVLLW
+123 
-137 RMMQKRMGDGS
+137 DG
-148 NMMSFG
+148 
-154 MGKSNAKMYVAA
+154 
-166 QTGKT
+166 
-171 FADVAGQEEAKEA
+171 KE
-184 LEEIVDFL
+184 I
-192 HNPDKYRSVGA
+192 
-203 VMPKGVLLVGPPG
+203 
-216 TGKTLLAKAVAGE
+216 
-229 ANVPFFSIA
+229 
-238 GSEFVEMFVG
+238 
-248 QGAARVRDL
+248 
-257 FKQAKEKAPCIV
+257 
-269 FIDEI
+269 
-274 DTIGKKR
+274 
-281 DGSGIAGN
+281 
-289 DEREQTLNQL
+289 
-299 LSEMDG
+299 
-305 FDGSS
+305 
-310 GVVIL
+310 
-315 AATNRPE
+315 
-322 TLDKA
+322 
-327 LLRPGRFD
+327 GRFD

-407 EYCDRYGIYVES
+407 AYCDRYGIYVES

-479 NFQQCWDWVKATDKT
+479 NFQQCWDWVKATDRT

-516 MHYQDVNGNLNQ
+516 MHYQDINGNLNQ
-528 WNRSTHGFQGEG
+528 WNRSTRGFQGEG

-569 GHSIERM
+569 GHSLEKM

-662 VASFL
+662 VPSFL

-673 LPLYNRFDHTDLD
+673 LPVYNRFDHTDLN

-787 KETGLISN
+787 KETGLICN

-826 SARKFLTSDS
+826 SARKFLASDS
-836 DWKKQSLTYTRKEGA
+836 DWKKQSLTYTRKEGT

-962 ANCDCPLTQMAK
+962 ANCDRPLTQMAK

-988 GVKAGLTVCSPD
+988 GGGAGLTVCSSD